1 EDKDEDSLTGAKGV
15 DEVLGSLSEEQL
27 WKLLLRCRDWNANAR
42 TAHVSQRI
50 LYALF
55 RLYPKE
61 KFVQLRR
68 KRAPKPP
75 VAEEDDLAQGMGAL
89 EVKDKVKKNENVK
102 DVLEGLKAYTE
113 RHYGRLEKMAEERW
127 VLLWTLQQ
135 MDS

>member
-1 EDKDEDSLTGAKGV
+1 
-15 DEVLGSLSEEQL
+15 
-27 WKLLLRCRDWNANAR
+27 LLRCRDWNANAR

-50 LYALF
+50 IYTLF

-75 VAEEDDLAQGMGAL
+75 VADEDELAQGMDAL
-89 EVKDKVKKNENVK
+89 EVKDKVKRNESVK